1 MHHQACKPGD
11 VRASLVVKRRVRIR
25 GWIESGLSNHRR
37 TDRGGRARVR
47 FATLRSR
54 NDAPGRR
61 LHINRDSGV
70 GASAHVRRLVGVSR
84 SRRRPAA
91 GRRRSSGDTTRP
103 ACWRC
108 PGAADVPLRRRGPCA
123 GQYVPASRSRD
134 PAGRRSGQPEG
145 VDLPVPRLELRTR
158 PVTCSTLHPCE
169 QSSTSDS
176 RRIPTATG

>member
-1 MHHQACKPGD
+1 MD
-11 VRASLVVKRRVRIR
+11 R
-25 GWIESGLSNHRR
+25 GGLSKHPR

-47 FATLRSR
+47 FATVRSR

-91 GRRRSSGDTTRP
+91 GRRRSSGNTTRP
-103 ACWRC
+103 AFWRC
-108 PGAADVPLRRRGPCA
+108 SGAADVPLRRRGPCA

-134 PAGRRSGQPEG
+134 PARWRSGQPEG

-158 PVTCSTLHPCE
+158 RIAREGAGLRSCAGLRGSRLRTCPTTVGRLARVGVRQRDWRRSIAGPST
-169 QSSTSDS
+169 Q
-176 RRIPTATG
+176 